1 MKTVVITGANSGL
14 GFETAKK
21 IAASKE
27 YRVIL
32 ACRNDAKA
40 AQAKADIIA
49 ATGNDAVE
57 TLRLDTSLLSSV
69 REFANNYIKA
79 YGTVDVLINNAG
91 ISPMRDSG
99 TTEEGFEVVFAT
111 NYLGHFNGRR
121 TCKNSCNENYFCN
134 SFYSCYYFYACSC
147 IWNQ

>member
-1 MKTVVITGANSGL
+1 MKNIIITGANSGL

-21 IAASKE
+21 IAADKD

-32 ACRNDAKA
+32 ACRNAEKA
-40 AQAKADIIA
+40 AVAKEKIIA
-49 ATGNDAVE
+49 DTGNEAVE

-69 REFANNYIKA
+69 REFADNFVNV

-111 NYLGHFNGRR
+111 NYLGHFLL
-121 TCKNSCNENYFCN
+121 TQLLFCL
-134 SFYSCYYFYACSC
+134 FAAAV
-147 IWNQ
+147 